1 MAERGDHVTCC
12 IVCSEKYRETGEHAP
27 RIFPCSHSACEGCIT
42 QKLLQRFSLDCPQCG
57 ASHFATDGLDS
68 FPTNMYILAYIH
80 KTVSRSENKALC
92 TTHSRE
98 QNLFCEGCR
107 ASICLMCLKND
118 HKGHDFRDLEEVKHN
133 GEIIMSVRKNI
144 QRSKE
149 QLESLQQKQKE
160 VYQGCMQQIQSKTA
174 ELVEMIKEKSAQF
187 VEGLK
192 DEAFK
197 FDAEVNHMLNEM
209 NGDLDKLSPVDN
221 GDLLI
226 CGRVSQEETLKRNVA
241 QSDPGKNIDSSRPVK
256 EEDENDIDGAEK
268 VNNLPTSSRDLM
280 DSSVQS
286 TNASTGFSSST
297 TKVKLESTQ
306 TEGSVS
312 NAESLQREP
321 GIGKRPETVGTVD
334 APEGP
339 PMKKRY
345 LEGTKNPEVSSVNA
359 GN

>member
-1 MAERGDHVTCC
+1 MAERGDRVTCC
-12 IVCSEKYRETGEHAP
+12 IVCSEKYRETGEHCP
-27 RIFPCSHSACEGCIT
+27 RIFPCSHTVCEGCIT

-57 ASHFATDGLDS
+57 ASHFAPDGLDS

-80 KTVSRSENKALC
+80 SRPENKALC

-98 QNLFCEGCR
+98 QNLFCEGCWAR
-107 ASICLMCLKND
+107 ICLMCLKD
-118 HKGHDFRDLEEVKHN
+118 GHKGHDFRDLEEVKHN
-133 GEIIMSVRKNI
+133 GEIMLVRKNI

-149 QLESLQQKQKE
+149 ELESLQQKQKE
-160 VYQGCMQQIQSKTA
+160 VYQTCMQQIQSKTT

-187 VEGLK
+187 VEDLK
-192 DEAFK
+192 DKASK
-197 FDAEVNHMLNEM
+197 FDAEVNHMLNQM
-209 NGDLDKLSPVDN
+209 NSDLDKLSQIDN

-226 CGRVSQEETLKRNVA
+226 RGHVSQQKTLKRNVA
-241 QSDPGKNIDSSRPVK
+241 QGDAGENIDSSRPVK
-256 EEDENDIDGAEK
+256 QEDENNIDGAEK

-297 TKVKLESTQ
+297 TKVNLESTPA
-306 TEGSVS
+306 EESVS
-312 NAESLQREP
+312 NTESFQREP